1 MARLRSRLE
10 DYFIR
15 NAAGIV
21 DGVSEERGGLLADT
35 LGELEERSMSVAA
48 AEAKAAELDR
58 RLARFGPADAD
69 ERTQIDHLLRELE
82 AREAELL
89 GLRPRL
95 EELETELAA
104 AREARER
111 GEAELAE
118 QAKRFTAQERWVDDL
133 RQRIERADAARK
145 RAEDTLRTAQ
155 DGERQRAR
163 TALEL
168 GQERKAL
175 AQRDAELAR
184 REARLAR
191 LEALEGR
198 EAELQQLADRLAEQ
212 ERSIAARESSLRE
225 AEVREKREREE
236 LRRREAEAATATARF
251 APAEPEAVHR
261 GEERLAGLRG
271 RLEPR
276 EEEPARPSAEEPTWL
291 FRPGAWR
298 FDTLDPHDAA

>member
-21 DGVSEERGGLLADT
+21 DGLAEERGGVLADS

-69 ERTQIDHLLRELE
+69 EPTQIEHLLAELE
-82 AREAELL
+82 AREGELL
-89 GLRPRL
+89 SLRPRVQ
-95 EELETELAA
+95 ELETEVAA
-104 AREARER
+104 SREARER
-111 GEAELAE
+111 AEAALAD
-118 QAKRFTAQERWVDDL
+118 QVKRFQAQEKWVDDL
-133 RQRIERADAARK
+133 RQRVERADAARR
-145 RAEDTLRTAQ
+145 RAEEALKTAQ

-198 EAELQQLADRLAEQ
+198 DVELQQVADRLA
-212 ERSIAARESSLRE
+212 ARETALAERE
-225 AEVREKREREE
+225 AA
-236 LRRREAEAATATARF
+236 LARRGEEAAATRL
-251 APAEPEAVHR
+251 PSVEPESVRR
-261 GEERLAGLRG
+261 GEERLAELRE
-271 RLEPR
+271 RFARR
-276 EEEPARPSAEEPTWL
+276 EEGRTSGSPAEPTSL
-291 FRPGAWR
+291 FGPEDRRLSA
-298 FDTLDPHDAA
+298 FDPDSAA